1 MLVIVLKNDFDVKNP
16 NLQLSYCG
24 SPCRNFEE
32 AAESVYNRRMWGCD
46 YKVEFVNN
54 GMNYIE
60 IEYSYAAVFRTG
72 MNTVDYAGTIYYI
85 RGGEAPACYQTI
97 INGSA
102 LP

>member
-46 YKVEFVNN
+46 YKVEFINN
-54 GMNYIE
+54 GMNYNE
-60 IEYSYAAVFRTG
+60 IDRTTG
-72 MNTVDYAGTIYYI
+72 EVRTIYYVRQI
-85 RGGEAPACYQTI
+85 EDYGI
-97 INGSA
+97 
-102 LP
+102 